1 MKLKIWIKLMNIGSR
16 LGCHQMPERSFFYKG
31 YQFPVCAR
39 CTGLIIGYLLG
50 VLIYFLKVLN
60 WKIAIILCIPLV
72 LDGGSQYLNWRISN
86 QVLRLI
92 TGILCG
98 IGIMF
103 LEIWGMKLL
112 IGGMINEVSK
122 LWE

>member
-39 CTGLIIGYLLG
+39 STGLIIGYLLG

>member
-103 LEIWGMKLL
+103 LEIRGMKLL

>member
-103 LEIWGMKLL
+103 LEIWGIKLL